1 MLDKL
6 KIEVCMAN
14 KQLVDYGLVM
24 LTWGNV
30 SSVDRGSGLMVIK
43 PSGIDYKDLV
53 PELMVVVNLES
64 GKIEEGS
71 MEPSSDT
78 ATHLELYRAFNTINS
93 IVHTHSTFATV
104 WSQAR
109 MPIPALGTTHADTFY
124 GEVPCTRMMTE
135 QEINSYYEKE
145 TGKVIIETIGNKDP
159 LEVPAILVAG
169 HGPFAWGSSPLK
181 AVQNAA
187 ILEEVARMAYYTSSL
202 NAPQSIPQVL
212 LDKHYNRK
220 HGANAYYGQNK
231 KNTIVQ

>member
-30 SSVDRGSGLMVIK
+30 SSVDRESGLMVIK
-43 PSGIDYKDLV
+43 PSGIDYKDLI

-78 ATHLELYRAFNTINS
+78 ATHLELYRAFNSINS
-93 IVHTHSTFATV
+93 VVHTHSTFATI

-109 MPIPALGTTHADTFY
+109 MEIPAFGTTHADTFH
-124 GEVPCTRMMTE
+124 GPVRCTRMMTD
-135 QEINSYYEKE
+135 QEINSNYEQE
-145 TGKVIIETIGNKDP
+145 TGKVIIETINDIDP
-159 LEVPAILVAG
+159 LEVPAVLVAG

-187 ILEEVARMAYYTSSL
+187 ILEEVAKMAYYTFSL
-202 NAPQSIPQVL
+202 NGSQTIPQVL

-231 KNTIVQ
+231 KNTLAK